1 MSLKKGA
8 KVRLVQPVIE
18 GEVVGGAFVEDE
30 VQYLVAYT
38 DEHGEPHQ
46 RYFPVEKLE
55 EVQPQTES

>member
-30 VQYLVAYT
+30 VQYLVDYT
-38 DEHGEPHQ
+38 DENGESHQ
-46 RYFPVEKLE
+46 RYFPAEKLE
-55 EVQPQTES
+55 EVHPQPES

>member
-30 VQYLVAYT
+30 VQYLVSYT

-46 RYFPVEKLE
+46 RYFSAEKLE
-55 EVQPQTES
+55 EVQQQTES